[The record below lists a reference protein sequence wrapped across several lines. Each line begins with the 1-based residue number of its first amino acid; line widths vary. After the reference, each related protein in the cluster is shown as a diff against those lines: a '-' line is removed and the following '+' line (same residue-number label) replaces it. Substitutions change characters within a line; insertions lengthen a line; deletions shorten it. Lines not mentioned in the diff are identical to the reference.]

1 MLPQVASLVVADILL
16 ITGLSGAGRSQAAD
30 DLEDLGWFVVDNM
43 PTELIDKVVEIASAG
58 SALSQLALVVG
69 TPTQQRDVLD
79 VLRRLR
85 LTSHRVRMLFL
96 DATNAELVKRYG
108 ATRRKHPLAEAN
120 SGVEEAIAK
129 ERVLLEPVKGE
140 ADLVIDTSNLTVHQ
154 LKTQLVEL
162 FTSGEQGDTMQVS
175 VVSFGYKHGLPTDV
189 DLVFDVRFLPN
200 PHWDE
205 ELRPLTGLD
214 APVRDYVMSQ
224 ELSQKF
230 LTELYVMLETLLPAY
245 KAEGKS
251 YLTIAI
257 GCTGGR
263 HRSVVIAEQ
272 ISKWLADYRQHPRV
286 THRDISRNT

>member
-1 MLPQVASLVVADILL
+1 VADILL

-120 SGVEEAIAK
+120 SGVEQAIAK

-272 ISKWLADYRQHPRV
+272 ISQWLADYGQHPRV
-286 THRDISRNT
+286 THRDISRNS

>member
-1 MLPQVASLVVADILL
+1 MADILL

-43 PTELIDKVVEIASAG
+43 PTELIDKVVEIASVG
-58 SALSQLALVVG
+58 STLSKLALVVG
-69 TPTQQRDVLD
+69 TTTAQRNVIDVLKK
-79 VLRRLR
+79 LR
-85 LTSHRVRMLFL
+85 LTSHRVRLLYL
-96 DATNAELVKRYG
+96 DATTAELVKRYG
-108 ATRRKHPLAEAN
+108 ATRRKHPLA
-120 SGVEEAIAK
+120 IAQ
-129 ERVLLEPVKGE
+129 ERVLLETVKGE

-154 LKTQLVEL
+154 LKTKIGEI
-162 FTSGEQGDTMQVS
+162 FAAGEQGDTMQVS

-205 ELRPLTGLD
+205 KLRPFTGLD
-214 APVRDYVMSQ
+214 APVRDYVMSH
-224 ELSQKF
+224 EVSRSF
-230 LTELYVMLETLLPAY
+230 LAQLFTMLTTLLPAY

-257 GCTGGR
+257 GCTGGH

-272 ISKWLADYRQHPRV
+272 IVQWLTDNEQHPRV
-286 THRDISRNT
+286 THRDILRVDSGH